1 MQSTPSCEEH
11 TTLMREVGQVS
22 ASSAVWAAASCNAP
36 RTQEQSSARFVG
48 PAFFRPT
55 PTTHLFSSSHSSP
68 LASGSGSGC
77 GCGAAA
83 GCPPVT
89 AQLFMLNATANLAQQ
104 AGGALFFSG
113 THPESGLAVRWAA
126 EGGRGCL
133 HAGWGACIVPH
144 TKLFTGTRSLA
155 PSHLVSAWAA
165 AARLNTTHLTR
176 PP

>member
-1 MQSTPSCEEH
+1 MNTVE
-11 TTLMREVGQVS
+11 
-22 ASSAVWAAASCNAP
+22 
-36 RTQEQSSARFVG
+36 
-48 PAFFRPT
+48 
-55 PTTHLFSSSHSSP
+55 LFAN
-68 LASGSGSGC
+68 L
-77 GCGAAA
+77 AAA